1 MKISPMAIISD
12 IQGNLAAVNAI
23 ISECNGF
30 GINVFCSLGNLVG
43 FGPYSEEC
51 IEISNKFTISLAGT
65 MDLVVSGILNKD
77 YIGSNNRTRVFEF
90 IMSNIRDE
98 SKQKLRSMTDS
109 IYFNKIMFSSSLKHG
124 DFSNSNRNKQRIIA
138 RPRYYQ
144 SKAFFF
150 NPSSITATESI
161 SSAEEKV
168 YLWCDI
174 DEPAMFPGMV
184 TDIHN
189 LGIARYAIITDESVE
204 LRAIKY
210 DAQPIIDFIDSV
222 PGIDANYINLIK
234 RGCHQPSDN

>member
-1 MKISPMAIISD
+1 MKKSIYIIVSIAILGLI
-12 IQGNLAAVNAI
+12 IMILA
-23 ISECNGF
+23 
-30 GINVFCSLGNLVG
+30 
-43 FGPYSEEC
+43 
-51 IEISNKFTISLAGT
+51 SNKKT
-65 MDLVVSGILNKD
+65 
-77 YIGSNNRTRVFEF
+77 
-90 IMSNIRDE
+90 
-98 SKQKLRSMTDS
+98 
-109 IYFNKIMFSSSLKHG
+109 
-124 DFSNSNRNKQRIIA
+124 
-138 RPRYYQ
+138 
-144 SKAFFF
+144 
-150 NPSSITATESI
+150 
-161 SSAEEKV
+161 AEEKV